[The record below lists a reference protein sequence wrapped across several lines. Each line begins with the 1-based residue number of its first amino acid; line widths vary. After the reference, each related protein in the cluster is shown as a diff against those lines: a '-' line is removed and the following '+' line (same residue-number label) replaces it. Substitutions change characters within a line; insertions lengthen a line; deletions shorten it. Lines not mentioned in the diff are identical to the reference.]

1 MSKKVKVSSN
11 MAVETTV
18 DTKKRF
24 SPKIHIKEKYVPYLF
39 IMPWILGFIIFTI
52 GPLFFSLFISFF
64 DWPIVGEVKFVG
76 LDNYIEMFT
85 NDKMFYHSL
94 GVTFKFALIFVPLYI
109 CLALGLALL
118 LNKNLKGQS
127 GFKTIF
133 YLPSVISGV
142 ALSMIWV
149 WIFDYKYG
157 VINYL
162 LSLFNI
168 AGPNWL
174 GDPKWS
180 LIAMVIASL
189 WGQGT
194 MVLIFLAALKD
205 IPKDY
210 YEASFIDG
218 ANAFQRFFKITLPL
232 ITPALLFNLIMTII
246 SAFQQLTLALLMT
259 KGGPLKSTY
268 FYAMYV
274 YNNAFKHFEMGYA
287 SANAWIMFLI
297 IITLTLIVF
306 KSSSMWVYYES
317 ESKK

>member
-1 MSKKVKVSSN
+1 VGKSKNKPAFSLKISN
-11 MAVETTV
+11 
-18 DTKKRF
+18 
-24 SPKIHIKEKYVPYLF
+24 KYIPLLF
-39 IMPWILGFIIFTI
+39 IMPWILGFLIFTA
-52 GPLFFSLFISFF
+52 GPLLFSLYISFF
-64 DWPIVGEVKFVG
+64 DWPIVGDVEFVG
-76 LDNYIEMFT
+76 FSNYIEMFT

-94 GVTFKFALIFVPLYI
+94 GVTFKFAAIFVPLYI
-109 CLALGLALL
+109 FIALGLALL
-118 LNKNLKGQS
+118 LNQNIKGQS
-127 GFKTIF
+127 IWKTIF

-149 WIFDYKYG
+149 WIFDFKYG

-162 LSLFNI
+162 LSFVGI
-168 AGPNWL
+168 SGPNWI
-174 GDPKWS
+174 GDPNWS

-205 IPKDY
+205 IPRDY
-210 YEASFIDG
+210 YEASIVDG
-218 ANAFQRFFKITLPL
+218 ANVFHRFFKITLPL

-259 KGGPLKSTY
+259 NGGPMKSTY

-287 SANAWIMFLI
+287 SANAWVMFI
-297 IITLTLIVF
+297 IIISLTMIVF

-317 ESKK
+317 EAKDKV

>member
-1 MSKKVKVSSN
+1 
-11 MAVETTV
+11 MAVETAV
-18 DTKKRF
+18 GMKKRIL
-24 SPKIHIKEKYVPYLF
+24 PRIQIKEKHVPYLF

-52 GPLFFSLFISFF
+52 GPLLFSLVISFF

-76 LDNYIEMFT
+76 LNNYIEMFT
-85 NDKMFYHSL
+85 NDKMFYHSM

-109 CLALGLALL
+109 SIALGLALL
-118 LNKNLKGQS
+118 LNKNMKGQS
-127 GFKTIF
+127 CFKTIF

-168 AGPNWL
+168 TGPNWL

-210 YEASFIDG
+210 YEASYIDG

-259 KGGPLKSTY
+259 KGGPMKSTY

-297 IITLTLIVF
+297 IITLTLLVF

-317 ESKK
+317 EAKK

>member
-1 MSKKVKVSSN
+1 MTKSSSKLKI
-11 MAVETTV
+11 
-18 DTKKRF
+18 KRE
-24 SPKIHIKEKYVPYLF
+24 IVPYLF
-39 IMPWILGFIIFTI
+39 IMPWIVGFMIFTL
-52 GPLFFSLFISFF
+52 GPLLFSLGISFF
-64 DWPIVGEVKFVG
+64 DWPIVGQPTFVG
-76 LDNYIEMFT
+76 FGNYIRMFT
-85 NDKMFYHSL
+85 KDKMFTHSL
-94 GVTFKFALIFVPLYI
+94 TVTFRFAFIFVPLYMGI
-109 CLALGLALL
+109 ALGLALL
-118 LNKNLKGQS
+118 LNQKIKGQS
-127 GFKTIF
+127 FFKTVF

-142 ALSMIWV
+142 ALSMIWI
-149 WIFDYKYG
+149 WIFDFKYG

-162 LSLFNI
+162 LSLFGI

-194 MVLIFLAALKD
+194 MVLIFLGALKE

-210 YEASFIDG
+210 YEASMIDG
-218 ANAFQRFFKITLPL
+218 AGPFHRFFKITIPL

-259 KGGPLKSTY
+259 KGGPSNSTY

-297 IITLTLIVF
+297 ILTLSLLVL

-317 ESKK
+317 EVKK

>member
-1 MSKKVKVSSN
+1 MTKARSKIKI
-11 MAVETTV
+11 
-18 DTKKRF
+18 KRD
-24 SPKIHIKEKYVPYLF
+24 IVPYLF
-39 IMPWILGFIIFTI
+39 IMPWIVGFMIFTL
-52 GPLFFSLFISFF
+52 GPLLFSLGISFF
-64 DWPIVGEVKFVG
+64 DWPIVGQPTFVG
-76 LDNYIEMFT
+76 FGNYIRMFT
-85 NDKMFYHSL
+85 KDKMFTHSL
-94 GVTFKFALIFVPLYI
+94 MVTFKFAFIFVPLYMGI
-109 CLALGLALL
+109 ALGLALL
-118 LNKNLKGQS
+118 LNQKIKGQ
-127 GFKTIF
+127 GFFKTVF

-142 ALSMIWV
+142 ALSMIWI
-149 WIFDYKYG
+149 WIFDFKYG

-162 LSLFNI
+162 LSLFGI

-194 MVLIFLAALKD
+194 MVLIFLGALKE

-210 YEASFIDG
+210 YEASMIDG
-218 ANAFQRFFKITLPL
+218 AGPIHRFFKITLPL

-259 KGGPLKSTY
+259 KGGPSNSTY

-287 SANAWIMFLI
+287 SANAWIMFI
-297 IITLTLIVF
+297 IILTLSLLVL

-317 ESKK
+317 EVKK

>member
-1 MSKKVKVSSN
+1 MTKARSKIKI
-11 MAVETTV
+11 
-18 DTKKRF
+18 KRD
-24 SPKIHIKEKYVPYLF
+24 IVPYLF
-39 IMPWILGFIIFTI
+39 IMPWIVGFMIFTL
-52 GPLFFSLFISFF
+52 GPLLFSLGISFF
-64 DWPIVGEVKFVG
+64 DWPIVGQPTFVG
-76 LDNYIEMFT
+76 FGNYIRMFT
-85 NDKMFYHSL
+85 KDKMFTHSL
-94 GVTFKFALIFVPLYI
+94 MVTFKFAFIFVPLYMGI
-109 CLALGLALL
+109 ALGLALL
-118 LNKNLKGQS
+118 LNQKIKGQ
-127 GFKTIF
+127 GIFKTVF

-142 ALSMIWV
+142 ALSMIWI
-149 WIFDYKYG
+149 WIFDFKYG

-162 LSLFNI
+162 LSLFGI

-194 MVLIFLAALKD
+194 MVLIFLGALKE

-210 YEASFIDG
+210 YEASMIDG
-218 ANAFQRFFKITLPL
+218 AGPLHRFFKITLPL

-259 KGGPLKSTY
+259 KGGPSNSTY

-287 SANAWIMFLI
+287 SANAWIMFI
-297 IITLTLIVF
+297 IILTLSLLVL

-317 ESKK
+317 EVKK

>member
-1 MSKKVKVSSN
+1 MTKARSKIKI
-11 MAVETTV
+11 
-18 DTKKRF
+18 KRD
-24 SPKIHIKEKYVPYLF
+24 IVPYLF
-39 IMPWILGFIIFTI
+39 IMPWIVGFMIFTL
-52 GPLFFSLFISFF
+52 GPLLFSLGISFF
-64 DWPIVGEVKFVG
+64 DWPIVGQPTFVG
-76 LDNYIEMFT
+76 FGNYIRMFT
-85 NDKMFYHSL
+85 KDKMFTHSL
-94 GVTFKFALIFVPLYI
+94 MVTFKFAFIFVPLYMGI
-109 CLALGLALL
+109 ALGLALL
-118 LNKNLKGQS
+118 LNQKIKGQ
-127 GFKTIF
+127 GFFKTVF

-142 ALSMIWV
+142 ALSMIWI
-149 WIFDYKYG
+149 WIFDFKYG

-162 LSLFNI
+162 LSLFGI

-194 MVLIFLAALKD
+194 MVLIFLGALKE

-210 YEASFIDG
+210 YEASMIDG
-218 ANAFQRFFKITLPL
+218 AGPFHRFFKITLPL

-246 SAFQQLTLALLMT
+246 SAFQQLTIALLMT
-259 KGGPLKSTY
+259 KGGPSNSTY

-287 SANAWIMFLI
+287 SANAWIMFI
-297 IITLTLIVF
+297 IILTLSLLVL

-317 ESKK
+317 EVKK